1 MALSAPSARHA
12 LHFSAEPAV
21 AITLEPSALASWIA
35 VVPMPLEPP
44 CTISHSPGLRPPR
57 SNTLFHT
64 VKNVS
69 GTAAACTMSSPAG
82 IGSADVSSAMQYS
95 A

>member
-1 MALSAPSARHA
+1 MHL
-12 LHFSAEPAV
+12 SAEPAV
-21 AITLEPSALASWIA
+21 AITFAPNALASWIA

-44 CTISHSPGLRPPR
+44 CTRNHSPAFSAPR

-69 GTAAACTMSSPAG
+69 GTAAAFTMSSPPG
-82 IGSADVSSAMQYS
+82 MGSAAVSSAMQYW